1 MKRSLLRTVGVFVA
15 TVMLCLGALPAYAEE
30 PGVDC
35 SVPGNCYTTRPFR
48 KDDVIRY
55 DNSETKWSTVK
66 VYFWGANEYN
76 PFIQGHSQHNENY
89 AFDWNT
95 QRPEMNRVGN
105 TDIWEYKIPT
115 KEDYCRIIT
124 NNNES
129 DYSNC
134 VDYYS
139 SESTLDSI
147 CGYLTSGEGPDV
159 YRDCIDYYF
168 KYNNW
173 TMSYYDGL
181 WTGFDHLVFSDNEG
195 GSYERGKQTA
205 DLSFIDSGYIY
216 KSECIVG
223 DSECRF
229 QDDEAQG
236 KWRGLW
242 YLYDKSELIDLLNT
256 AKAYANKIDCVEE
269 DEAKA
274 FVDLVNGIDENIDY
288 YFVVQTDEAATTG
301 WYWTYS
307 DVAID
312 QLTTQIASVKNK
324 YGDSPN
330 LCKDKDNP
338 DTFDAIGLF
347 AGLGVVS
354 FAGLAIGINKKRRV

>member
-1 MKRSLLRTVGVFVA
+1 MKKTFLRTVGVFVA
-15 TVMLCLGALPAYAEE
+15 TVMLCLGALPAYAEDLE
-30 PGVDC
+30 VDC
-35 SVPGNCYTTRPFR
+35 SVEGNCYTTRPFR
-48 KDDVIRY
+48 KYDVIRY

-76 PFIQGHSQHNENY
+76 PFIQGHSQYHENY
-89 AFDWNT
+89 AFDWDT
-95 QRPEMNRVGN
+95 QRPVMNRVDN
-105 TDIWEYKIPT
+105 TDIWEYEIPT
-115 KEDYCRIIT
+115 KEEYCRIIT

-129 DYSNC
+129 DYLNC

-139 SESTLDSI
+139 SEYTIDSI
-147 CGYLTSGEGPDV
+147 CGYYTYGEDD
-159 YRDCIDYYF
+159 YRDCINYYS
-168 KYNNW
+168 KYNDW

-195 GSYERGKQTA
+195 GTHERGKQTA
-205 DLSFIDSGYIY
+205 NLSFIDSGYIY

-223 DSECRF
+223 DSGCRF

-256 AKAYANKIDCVEE
+256 AKVYANKIDCVEE

-312 QLTTQIASVKNK
+312 QLTEQIASVKNK
-324 YGDSPN
+324 YGESPN